1 MEFGSRAVYNL
12 YIKRIRKE
20 IQDNATFSSYIDW
33 VRNLGALDTGK
44 AFVGRITPLEKEVM
58 QMIEVLIIGG
68 IALLISSMKDN
79 RIEKSDTTEG
89 YCPPHKKAEDEI
101 RRGEIRETHKSM
113 FTKGGTPLF

>member
-68 IALLISSMKDN
+68 IVLLISSMKDN
-79 RIEKSDTTEG
+79 GAEKSDTTEG

-101 RRGEIRETHKSM
+101 RRREIRETHTSM